1 MRQPA
6 ACRVGTGGI
15 YRYVAFFDAGYLA
28 FLIHHERRAI
38 SHAKRCDQNP
48 VRFRDLA
55 HVIAEDR
62 VGDVEFLFPVRQ
74 GWREIGADRQN
85 LRFICIKLCDTRLVR
100 V

>member
-6 ACRVGTGGI
+6 ARGI
-15 YRYVAFFDAGYLA
+15 RAGRIDRYVAFFNAGYLT
-28 FLIHHERRAI
+28 LLVHHERRPVGNPEI
-38 SHAKRCDQNP
+38 LDQNP
-48 VRFRDLA
+48 VGLRHVA

-74 GWREIGADRQN
+74 GGREICTDRQN
-85 LRFICIKLCDTRLVR
+85 LRIICIELVDTRLVS